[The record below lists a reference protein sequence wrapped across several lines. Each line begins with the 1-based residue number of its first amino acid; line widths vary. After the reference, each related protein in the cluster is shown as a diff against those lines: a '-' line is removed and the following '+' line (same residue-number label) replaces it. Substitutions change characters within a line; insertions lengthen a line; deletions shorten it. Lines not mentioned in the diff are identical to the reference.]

1 MKKTALLL
9 LTLAVLSLLAACT
22 ANTAENS
29 SLFHSDSGS
38 RTETTVSTLNPAP
51 TSAVTS
57 TQSSAVFTSDNFKV
71 AKNAAVEAAFAAA
84 KAKADDYNLQ
94 LLEQHKHHYT
104 CELREQNG
112 EQFYDIIF
120 KEIPLKGATDFKTQ
134 IGVWV
139 NTQTGKVLKV
149 IQYK

>member
-1 MKKTALLL
+1 M
-9 LTLAVLSLLAACT
+9 LSLLAACT

-38 RTETTVSTLNPAP
+38 RTETTVSTLNSAP

-94 LLEQHKHHYT
+94 LLMY
-104 CELREQNG
+104 RS
-112 EQFYDIIF
+112 
-120 KEIPLKGATDFKTQ
+120 
-134 IGVWV
+134 
-139 NTQTGKVLKV
+139 
-149 IQYK
+149 

>member
-38 RTETTVSTLNPAP
+38 RTETTVSTLN
-51 TSAVTS
+51 SAVTS

>member
-29 SLFHSDSGS
+29 SLFHSNSGS
-38 RTETTVSTLNPAP
+38 HSESKVSALNSAPA
-51 TSAVTS
+51 SAVTS
-57 TQSSAVFTSDNFKV
+57 AQSSAVSTSGNFKV
-71 AKNAAVEAAFAAA
+71 EKSTAVETAFAAA

-94 LLEQHKHHYT
+94 LLEQHKHPYT
-104 CELREQNG
+104 CEVREQNG

-134 IGVWV
+134 VWV
-139 NTQTGKVLKV
+139 STQTGKALKV